1 MQKTPYRFF
10 VHSVCF
16 LLLNADMWFL
26 AAIFF
31 IKHRQKLV
39 GGQFSC
45 FWDFCRKKI
54 QVFLDTPNR
63 ERDFWGDVWNLGL
76 SSLGDV
82 CNQKKVKAS
91 WSADLWNPWKKI
103 SSLVTSET
111 EKKIVLEIFLMFWR
125 RILSLLLNFLV
136 TSCCAGWVGFS
147 DSWLVSLEIG
157 LIL

>member
-76 SSLGDV
+76 SSFGDV

-91 WSADLWNPWKKI
+91 WSADLWNPWKKKFR
-103 SSLVTSET
+103 LWWRLRP
-111 EKKIVLEIFLMFWR
+111 KKKSFWR
-125 RILSLLLNFLV
+125 FSWCFEDVSCPFFWTFWWLLAV
-136 TSCCAGWVGFS
+136 QAG
-147 DSWLVSLEIG
+147 
-157 LIL
+157 